1 MCCHFV
7 DKMKKKSLTPV
18 RIVCIADTE
27 KNKSVIIRINQGP
40 SRKRNFFLTVHWK
53 CDIVTKRSRQR
64 RAVLGD
70 TARVKEA
77 PGSKRQQGGHHPR
90 PEGARGG
97 DRGREP
103 SDAWSP
109 GGELREQGLRGAGRR
124 GGPPSLSSGSLIS
137 SCFLLDG
144 TPLRASRPGSPGDA
158 TPWVTS
164 CPRPSSQPRSPQR
177 GTLSSNGPCRCRQ

>member
-1 MCCHFV
+1 M
-7 DKMKKKSLTPV
+7 

-53 CDIVTKRSRQR
+53 CDIVTKGSRQR

-70 TARVKEA
+70 TAREKEA

-97 DRGREP
+97 DRGR
-103 SDAWSP
+103 A
-109 GGELREQGLRGAGRR
+109 Q
-124 GGPPSLSSGSLIS
+124 
-137 SCFLLDG
+137 
-144 TPLRASRPGSPGDA
+144 
-158 TPWVTS
+158 
-164 CPRPSSQPRSPQR
+164 
-177 GTLSSNGPCRCRQ
+177 